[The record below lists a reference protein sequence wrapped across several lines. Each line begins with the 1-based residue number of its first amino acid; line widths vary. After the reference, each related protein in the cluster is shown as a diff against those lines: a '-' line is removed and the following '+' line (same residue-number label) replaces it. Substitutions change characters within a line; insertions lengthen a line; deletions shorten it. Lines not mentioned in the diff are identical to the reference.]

1 MSKTLDALKTIAGFA
16 APVVGDLITGSQSMR
31 NNEKLMGI
39 QYMYGQKAA
48 EQAYQRQRELT
59 HDSWLLNKQGMVA
72 AGINPAFVDGA
83 SNNVASVQA
92 SDVPSNPTVNA
103 PDYGAALS
111 QGVQNL
117 LTTTQVQADNR
128 LKNAQARNQEIKN
141 DFEIDNQLSNLRKQL
156 DDHKIS
162 QAEYDTRVEE
172 LTRLRDTHDSYVKQE
187 DEKANQAELDTK
199 IKEIQ
204 VKQENSKNE
213 ILGIIKQLNEE
224 QLKQAKFITEHQLEQ
239 YISDCAEQASR
250 IRANDASA
258 AASFASAAA
267 SRAQAML
274 TNIQSKLEN
283 AKVPYAA
290 ELAKALSNQ
299 AKYAATLTFNQAF
312 GAGLDNAPKARE
324 AQYQNYVKRQEGS
337 WIGRNIFYN
346 MRGVFDNSL
355 GNVFKFAK

>member
-1 MSKTLDALKTIAGFA
+1 MSNPLASIAGFA
-16 APVVGDLITGSQSMR
+16 APVVGGLLQNSQSMR
-31 NNEKLMGI
+31 NNERLMGI

-48 EQAYQRQRELT
+48 EQAYNRQRELT
-59 HDSWLLNKQGMVA
+59 KDSWLLNKQGMVS

-92 SDVPSNPTVNA
+92 ADVPSNPTVNA

-117 LTTTQVQADNR
+117 LTTTQIQADNR

-156 DDHKIS
+156 DEHKIS

-172 LTRLRDTHDSYVKQE
+172 LTRLRDTHDSFVKQE
-187 DEKANQAELDTK
+187 DEKANQAEFETK

-204 VKQENSKNE
+204 VKQENAKND
-213 ILGIIKQLNEE
+213 ILSITKQLNEE

-250 IRANDASA
+250 IRANNASS

-267 SRAQAML
+267 SRAQALL
-274 TNIQSKLEN
+274 TNIQAKLER
-283 AKVPYAA
+283 AKVPFADKIATYVASSAMNAA
-290 ELAKALSNQ
+290 KKSEYDFKLTKFNYETDKEWHSSDSWSFQAGEILRNTLAGWLPFSASVSKSI
-299 AKYAATLTFNQAF
+299 K
-312 GAGLDNAPKARE
+312 
-324 AQYQNYVKRQEGS
+324 
-337 WIGRNIFYN
+337 
-346 MRGVFDNSL
+346 
-355 GNVFKFAK
+355 